1 MNGIG
6 GLAFEIA
13 LVFEGATAEIDAG
26 IQLQP
31 RSG

>member
-13 LVFEGATAEIDAG
+13 LVFEGATAEGKA
-26 IQLQP
+26 P
-31 RSG
+31 